1 MKYVSLGSSELKV
14 SRLCLGMMS
23 DGNPPGAAES
33 GMTFLDTA
41 DMYAEGASERLTG
54 SLLRG
59 SSRAEEE
66 YVLATKV
73 FFPMGESRT
82 CGSRLRHI
90 EDALSAID
98 LELSQPDVARLEA
111 SYRPHRVLGHD

>member
-1 MKYVSLGSSELKV
+1 MKYVSLGSSELEV

-23 DGNPPGAAES
+23 YGNPPDPDSDSWRSWHLDETAAEPIVRRAAES
-33 GMTFLDTA
+33 GVTFFDTA

-59 SSRAEEE
+59 IFSRREE

-73 FFPMGESRT
+73 V
-82 CGSRLRHI
+82 L
-90 EDALSAID
+90 
-98 LELSQPDVARLEA
+98 PDGRI
-111 SYRPHRVLGHD
+111 P